1 MNDFARY
8 IDKRIDE
15 NKVLNEAKSI
25 QVTKEAYLELST
37 AIDALSDVFTLMNKK
52 GVADGGGMVPDLLRK
67 VEVAVQK
74 AKDKTKIVA
83 KEKNVEKFEP
93 ATKKVLGE
101 VGSSL
106 EKIAERVRILAE
118 SMDAPI
124 EADLPV
130 DDVSVDDEI
139 PVEDEDIK

>member
-67 VEVAVQK
+67 VEVAIQK
-74 AKDKTKIVA
+74 AKDKTKIVG

-93 ATKKVLGE
+93 STKKVLGE

-106 EKIAERVRILAE
+106 EKIAERVRVLAE
-118 SMDAPI
+118 SMDAPV
-124 EADLPV
+124 ETDFPV
-130 DDVSVDDEI
+130 DDVSVDDDV
-139 PVEDEDIK
+139 PVEDEDEK